1 MIKGDLKHLEDVI
14 RIIKDKVEV
23 DNEIIINR
31 ITKTKKSLKKFM
43 KHNLEVLKVSSQNM
57 NAMVDCMEKN
67 QQNKEMV
74 IIDDVLTS
82 SSTLE
87 SFR

>member
-14 RIIKDKVEV
+14 IIIKDKVEV
-23 DNEIIINR
+23 DNEIIIIR
-31 ITKTKKSLKKFM
+31 ITQTEKALKKFNN
-43 KHNLEVLKVSSQNM
+43 HSLEVLKVSSKNM
-57 NAMVDCMEKN
+57 NALVDCLEKN

-82 SSTLE
+82 SSAPQ
-87 SFR
+87 SSK